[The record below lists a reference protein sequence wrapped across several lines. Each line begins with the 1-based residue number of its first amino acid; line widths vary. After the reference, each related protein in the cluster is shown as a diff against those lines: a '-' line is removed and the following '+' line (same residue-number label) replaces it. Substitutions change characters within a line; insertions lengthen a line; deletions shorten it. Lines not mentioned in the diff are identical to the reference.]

1 LRLYNKLNTYWKSRY
16 GKRVQRIP
24 VSTGLGCPNRT
35 PESGG
40 CIFCDPSGSGFAA
53 ESPDMRISRQ
63 IETMIGRTEKK
74 YGEDLFFAAYLQ
86 SYTNTYASEQLLKE
100 IFDQIFIDERIRILD
115 ISTRPD
121 CVENNKLDLIQSYSD
136 RADIIIEYGLQSVNR
151 NTLRDL
157 NRGHT
162 FADFV
167 DAVERTKK
175 RGLETLA
182 HIIVDLPQD
191 SLDDV
196 VEAAQLL
203 SALGVDGVKLHSLY
217 VVEGTELDRRIKN
230 GTYQLLDFN
239 TYLEREIAFLENLDP
254 DIVVHRLCS
263 EPPTEGAYGNW
274 GLLKVQVIQAVE
286 EELKRRETYQGSQFN
301 YFNR

>member
-1 LRLYNKLNTYWKSRY
+1 MLYNKLNTYWKTRY

-24 VSTGLGCPNRT
+24 VSTGLGCPNRADG
-35 PESGG
+35 SGG

-53 ESPDMRISRQ
+53 ERPDMLISQQ
-63 IETMIGRTEKK
+63 IKNMIERTEKK
-74 YGEDLFFAAYLQ
+74 YGEDIYFAIYFQ
-86 SYTNTYASEQLLKE
+86 SYTNTYASEKKLKE
-100 IFDQIFIDERIRILD
+100 IFDQVFVDDRIKILD

-121 CVENNKLDLIQSYSD
+121 CVEDNKLDLIKSYSD
-136 RADIIIEYGLQSVNR
+136 RADIIVEYGLQSVNR
-151 NTLRDL
+151 KTLVDL

-162 FADFV
+162 LADFI

-191 SLDDV
+191 SMDDII
-196 VEAAQLL
+196 EAAQIL
-203 SALGVDGVKLHSLY
+203 SALKVDGVKLHSLY
-217 VVEGTELDRRIKN
+217 VVNDTELDRRMKA
-230 GTYQLLDFN
+230 GVYTLLDFD

-254 DIVVHRLCS
+254 EIVVHRLCS

-274 GLLKVQVIQAVE
+274 GKLKVQVIQSIE
-286 EELKRRETYQGSQFN
+286 NELKRRETCQGKKFN
-301 YFNR
+301 YFKR

>member
-1 LRLYNKLNTYWKSRY
+1 
-16 GKRVQRIP
+16 
-24 VSTGLGCPNRT
+24 
-35 PESGG
+35 
-40 CIFCDPSGSGFAA
+40 
-53 ESPDMRISRQ
+53 
-63 IETMIGRTEKK
+63 MIGRTEKK
-74 YGEDLFFAAYLQ
+74 YGEDLLFAAYLQ

-203 SALGVDGVKLHSLY
+203 SALGIDGVKLHSLYVVEGTELDRRIIVDLPQDSLDDVVEAAQLLSALGVDGVKLHSLY

>member
-1 LRLYNKLNTYWKSRY
+1 LRPYNKLNTYWKERY

-24 VSTGLGCPNRT
+24 VSTGLGCPNRN

-40 CIFCDPSGSGFAA
+40 CIFCDPTGSGFAA
-53 ESPDMRISRQ
+53 EKPEMQISQQ
-63 IETMIGRTEKK
+63 ITNMIQRTEKK
-74 YGEDLFFAAYLQ
+74 YGKDIYFAVYLQ
-86 SYTNTYASEQLLKE
+86 SYTNTYASEKRLKE
-100 IFDQIFIDERIRILD
+100 IFDQVFVDERIKILD

-121 CVENNKLDLIQSYSD
+121 CVENNKLDLIKSYTD
-136 RADIIIEYGLQSVNR
+136 RADIIVEYGLQSINR
-151 NTLRDL
+151 KTLIDL

-162 FADFV
+162 LPDFV

-191 SLDDV
+191 SMDDI

-203 SALGVDGVKLHSLY
+203 SALRVDGVKLHSLY
-217 VVEGTELDRRIKN
+217 VVENTELDRRIKN
-230 GTYQLLDFN
+230 DVYQLLNFDA
-239 TYLEREIAFLENLDP
+239 YLEREIAFLEHLDP

-263 EPPTEGAYGNW
+263 EPPTKGAYGNW
-274 GLLKVQVIQAVE
+274 GMLKVQVIQAVE
-286 EELKRRETYQGSQFN
+286 NELKRRETFQGKKFN